1 MELISGLDFTGQTV
15 MVTGAS
21 RGIGLGVAR
30 VFALYGADLHIL
42 SQGEEIHQ
50 VARDLAQETGRKVSG
65 WTCDITNSARVKE
78 VFSQIPAL
86 DVFVANAGLEAVT
99 PISDQSDEAEAR
111 FRRVIDINVNGTY
124 LTTRAAVPLM
134 GQGGRIIIT
143 ASIWGTT
150 AEPDLSAYISS
161 KHANIGFMRVMA
173 KELGPKGIR
182 VNAVCPGWVL
192 TGPALN
198 TLREMAQD
206 RGVSEG
212 EIEDEISASQSL
224 PGVQNADDVALSYLY
239 LASPLA
245 TNVTGQ
251 KLNADRGA
259 VQG

>member
-1 MELISGLDFTGQTV
+1 MNLIPGLDFTGQMV

-21 RGIGLGVAR
+21 RGIGHSVAR
-30 VFALYGADLHIL
+30 NFALHGADLNIL

-50 VARDLAQETGRKVSG
+50 VARDLAHETGRSVTG
-65 WTCDITNSARVKE
+65 WTCDITDGTRVNE
-78 VFSQIPAL
+78 VFSQIPSL
-86 DVFVANAGLEAVT
+86 DVFVANAGLEDVT

-134 GQGGRIIIT
+134 GHSGRIIIT

-173 KELGPKGIR
+173 KELGPLGIR

-206 RGVSEG
+206 RGVSE
-212 EIEDEISASQSL
+212 EVIEDEISASQSL
-224 PGVQNADDVALSYLY
+224 PGVQLADDVSLTYLY

-245 TNVTGQ
+245 ANITGQ

>member
-1 MELISGLDFTGQTV
+1 MALISGLDFTSQTI

-21 RGIGLGVAR
+21 RGIGYGVAR
-30 VFALYGADLHIL
+30 AFSQHGADVHIL
-42 SQGEEIHQ
+42 SQGDEIHQ
-50 VARDLAQETGRKVSG
+50 VAHGLAQETGHSVTG

-78 VFSQIPAL
+78 VFAQIPNL
-86 DVFVANAGLEAVT
+86 DVFVANAGLEDVT
-99 PISDQSDEAEAR
+99 PISDQSEEAETR

-134 GQGGRIIIT
+134 GSGGRIIIT

-150 AEPDLSAYISS
+150 AEPDLGAYISS

-173 KELGPKGIR
+173 KELGPRGIR

-198 TLREMAQD
+198 TLREMALD
-206 RGVSEG
+206 RGVSE
-212 EIEDEISASQSL
+212 EKIEDEISAGQSL
-224 PGVQNADDVALSYLY
+224 PGVQKADDVALSYLY

-245 TNVTGQ
+245 ANITGQ
-251 KLNADRGA
+251 KMNADRGA

>member
-21 RGIGLGVAR
+21 RGIGLGVAHA
-30 VFALYGADLHIL
+30 FALHGADLHIL

-50 VARDLAQETGRKVSG
+50 VALDLAEETGRNVTG

-86 DVFVANAGLEAVT
+86 DVFVANAGLEDVT

-212 EIEDEISASQSL
+212 VIEDEISASQSL
-224 PGVQNADDVALSYLY
+224 PGVQKADDVSLSYLY

-245 TNVTGQ
+245 ANITGQ
-251 KLNADRGA
+251 KLNADRGT

>member
-1 MELISGLDFTGQTV
+1 MDKIPGLDFSNQTV

-21 RGIGLGVAR
+21 RGIGYGVAR
-30 VFALYGADLHIL
+30 AFAVHGASVHIL
-42 SQGEEIHQ
+42 SQGIDVHN
-50 VARDLAQETGRKVSG
+50 AATTLANETGQEVTG
-65 WTCDITNSARVKE
+65 WVCDITDSAGVKE
-78 VFSQIPAL
+78 VFSDIPSL
-86 DVFVANAGLEAVT
+86 DVLVANAGLEDVT
-99 PISDQSDEAEAR
+99 PIKDQSDVAEAR
-111 FRRVIDINVNGTY
+111 FRRIIDININGTY
-124 LTTRAAVPLM
+124 LTTRAAVPFM

-150 AEPDLSAYISS
+150 AEPDLGAYIAS

-173 KELGPKGIR
+173 KELGPQGIR

-198 TLREMAQD
+198 TLHEMAQD
-206 RGVSEG
+206 RDVSEDVIK
-212 EIEDEISASQSL
+212 EEISAGQSL
-224 PGVQNADDVALSYLY
+224 PGVQDVNDIALSYLY

-245 TNVTGQ
+245 ANITGQ